1 MYEAI
6 LGSAMKRAAFA
17 VVLLIGAGSARA
29 DCDHFKWP
37 LAQEKAWF
45 AQTPE
50 PIAAGGAIAKATG
63 AYELALK
70 PESAAGYVVAPKTLT
85 AGAYGAVLRADI
97 AKAGLY
103 QVTLSREAWVDV
115 IQNGARA
122 RTRNVSRQRDCP
134 KFKKSVRFLLAAGP
148 AVIEFSAV
156 TAPSIAI
163 SLAAAP

>member
-1 MYEAI
+1 
-6 LGSAMKRAAFA
+6 MKRAAVA
-17 VVLLIGAGSARA
+17 VFFLLGAAPARA

-37 LAQEKAWF
+37 LVQEKTWF

-50 PIAAGGAIAKATG
+50 PVEAGGRIAGATG
-63 AYELALK
+63 AYEAALK
-70 PESAAGYVVAPKTLT
+70 PETAAGYVVPPKTLT
-85 AGAYGAVLRADI
+85 SGDYGAILRADI
-97 AKAGLY
+97 PKAGLY

-134 KFKKSVRFLLAAGP
+134 SFKKSVRFQLAAGP

-156 TAPSIAI
+156 AAPSLAF